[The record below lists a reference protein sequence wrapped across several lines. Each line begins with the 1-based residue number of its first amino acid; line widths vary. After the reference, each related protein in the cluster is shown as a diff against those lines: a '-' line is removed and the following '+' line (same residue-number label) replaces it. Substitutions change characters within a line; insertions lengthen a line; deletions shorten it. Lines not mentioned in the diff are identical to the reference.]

1 MKKTKG
7 LKLVKNKLTTDG
19 LSKLLDLLPSATNLN
34 FSYNN
39 LTDDAVP
46 FFLSIRQKIPHLRIV
61 NLSNNKINER
71 RAKTVIDELKRQGL
85 IVTI

>member
-46 FFLSIRQKIPHLRIV
+46 LFLSIRQKIHHLALNQDSFR
-61 NLSNNKINER
+61 
-71 RAKTVIDELKRQGL
+71 
-85 IVTI
+85 